1 LHKLAPCFMRR
12 KAARL
17 RHRNRLSMSVSQK
30 LGRAL
35 IDGTARHGRF
45 EGNEFCFEGG
55 RVALAS
61 VKLLAPCMPS
71 KIVGVGRN
79 YAEHA
84 AEMKNPLPREP
95 LLFFKPASAL
105 NDPDGDIV
113 YPSQSSRVDFEGEL
127 AVVIRS
133 RCRNVAASAAR
144 DVILGYTICNDV
156 TARDLQQSDGQ
167 WARAKG
173 FDTFAPL
180 GPWILTNLDPA
191 NLHLRTYLNGKL
203 MQDASTSALVFGVNQ
218 LVEYVSAVFT
228 LEPGDVIATGTP
240 AGVGPM
246 YPGDVVEVV
255 IDPIGTLRN
264 RVVGSIKKR
273 E

>member
-1 LHKLAPCFMRR
+1 
-12 KAARL
+12 
-17 RHRNRLSMSVSQK
+17 MSASQK

-35 IDGTARHGRF
+35 VEGAARHGWL

-55 RVALAS
+55 RVAVGS
-61 VKLLAPCMPS
+61 VKLLAPCTPS
-71 KIVGVGRN
+71 KIIGVGRN

-84 AEMKNPLPREP
+84 AEMNNPLPKEP

-105 NDPDGDIV
+105 NDPDGNII

-127 AVVIRS
+127 AVVIGS
-133 RCRNVAASAAR
+133 RCRNVAACGAR

-156 TARDLQQSDGQ
+156 TARDLQQTDGQ

-180 GPWILTNLDPA
+180 GPWIVTNIDASRLR
-191 NLHLRTYLNGKL
+191 LRTYLNGKL
-203 MQDASTSALVFGVNQ
+203 MQNASTSDLIFGVNQ
-218 LVEYVSAVFT
+218 LVEYISAAFT
-228 LEPGDVIATGTP
+228 LEAGDVISTGTP

-246 YPGDVVEVV
+246 WPGDVVEVV

-264 RVVGSIKKR
+264 PVVRSTKTR